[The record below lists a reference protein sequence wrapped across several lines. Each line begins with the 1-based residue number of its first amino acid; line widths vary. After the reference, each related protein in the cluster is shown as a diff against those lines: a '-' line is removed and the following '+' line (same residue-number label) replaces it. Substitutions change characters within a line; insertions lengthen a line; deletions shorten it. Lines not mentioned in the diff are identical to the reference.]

1 MGGNKKRWVVTAYDS
16 NVPSNQADKKLSPD
30 SGRTIDMDLFKDSSI
45 LEYLDESF
53 KKGGLPGH
61 PAPPASTGLKRPM
74 SGIAEGHN
82 VNIDSNREPVK
93 LDVAQDVSK
102 LTNEQHALMKG
113 YAYCRSR
120 LIMPGMVAQEVKRT
134 AKNPCR
140 CKDFRVISICFSVPY
155 FLSWCREGGS
165 NPHECYL
172 GGF

>member
-74 SGIAEGHN
+74 SGIAEGRN
-82 VNIDSNREPVK
+82 VNMDSNREPVK

-102 LTNEQHALMKG
+102 LTNEQHALMKR

-120 LIMPGMVAQEVKRT
+120 LIMSGMVAQEVKRT
-134 AKNPCR
+134 AKKSLPMQG
-140 CKDFRVISICFSVPY
+140 FSSYFYTISRLII
-155 FLSWCREGGS
+155 LSWCREGRGREES
-165 NPHECYL
+165 
-172 GGF
+172 